1 MLTYC
6 RANVKLLPLY
16 RVPDARILRKNARL
30 WGTVSNTLTV
40 ALTRDRGIY
49 SIGAVARM
57 LGLSPPAI
65 RSWEDR
71 YGLIVAERSEGG
83 RRLYTRD
90 QLEQLRFVKERVD
103 EGLSA
108 ADAHRLLAERQAGT
122 QPIVD
127 GGALNTPV
135 GALVL
140 LADSDRLGAQLND
153 LLLRSEGYEVEIAL
167 TAEDAEEK
175 FAARDPALSIVELMI
190 SGGVGR
196 ALCQRLKQWRGTPV
210 LCISSLDLGEQALAA
225 GADRFLKKPLEP
237 LQLAAAV
244 KDLIGRSGLMPK
256 EPGAADE

>member
-1 MLTYC
+1 LA
-6 RANVKLLPLY
+6 RA
-16 RVPDARILRKNARL
+16 
-30 WGTVSNTLTV
+30 
-40 ALTRDRGIY
+40 RGIY
-49 SIGAVARM
+49 SIGAVARL
-57 LGLSPPAI
+57 LGLSQPAI

-90 QLEQLRFVKERVD
+90 QVEQLRFVKERVD

-127 GGALNTPV
+127 GGTLNPPA

-140 LADSDRLGAQLND
+140 LADSDRHGAQLVD
-153 LLLRSEGYEVEIAL
+153 FVLRAEGYEVEIGV

-175 FAARDPALSIVELMI
+175 FASQDPALSIVDLMI

-196 ALCQRLKQWRGTPV
+196 GLCGRLKQRRGTPV

-225 GADRFLKKPLEP
+225 GADAFLKKPLEP
-237 LQLAAAV
+237 LQLLATV
-244 KDLIGRSGLMPK
+244 KDLLDHSALMR
-256 EPGAADE
+256 EAPGAA

>member
-1 MLTYC
+1 MRTSIGPFRYAH
-6 RANVKLLPLY
+6 R
-16 RVPDARILRKNARL
+16 
-30 WGTVSNTLTV
+30 
-40 ALTRDRGIY
+40 ALTRARGIY
-49 SIGAVARM
+49 SIGAVARL

-90 QLEQLRFVKERVD
+90 HLEQLRFVKERVD

-122 QPIVD
+122 QPIVN
-127 GGALNTPV
+127 GGTPNPRAGALI
-135 GALVL
+135 L
-140 LADSDRLGAQLND
+140 LADSDRHGAQLND
-153 LLLRSEGYEVEIAL
+153 SVLRAGGYEVEIAL

-175 FAARDPALSIVELMI
+175 FATRDPDLSIIELMI

-196 ALCQRLKQWRGTPV
+196 ALCQRLKQSRRTPV

-225 GADRFLKKPLEP
+225 GADAFLKKPLEP
-237 LQLAAAV
+237 LELAATV
-244 KDLIGRSGLMPK
+244 KGLIGRRGLVGK
-256 EPGAADE
+256 EASAADE

>member
-1 MLTYC
+1 M
-6 RANVKLLPLY
+6 
-16 RVPDARILRKNARL
+16 
-30 WGTVSNTLTV
+30 
-40 ALTRDRGIY
+40 RGIY

-57 LGLSPPAI
+57 LGLSQPVI

-108 ADAHRLLAERQAGT
+108 ADAHRVLAERQADT

-127 GGALNTPV
+127 GRTLNPPA

-140 LADSDRLGAQLND
+140 LADSDRHGAQLSEFV
-153 LLLRSEGYEVEIAL
+153 LRSEGYEVEIAA

-175 FAARDPALSIVELMI
+175 FASQDPALSIVDLMI

-196 ALCQRLKQWRGTPV
+196 ALCERLKQRRGTPV
-210 LCISSLDLGEQALAA
+210 LCISSLDLREQALAA
-225 GADRFLKKPLEP
+225 GADAFLKKPLEP
-237 LQLAAAV
+237 LRLAATV
-244 KDLIGRSGLMPK
+244 KDLLDHGALMR
-256 EPGAADE
+256 EAPGAA

>member
-6 RANVKLLPLY
+6 GAIVKALLMSSHMDCPHLAEETRAC
-16 RVPDARILRKNARL
+16 D
-30 WGTVSNTLTV
+30 GSVSIRSR
-40 ALTRDRGIY
+40 ALTRARGIY

-57 LGLSPPAI
+57 LGLSQPAI

-127 GGALNTPV
+127 GRRSNPPARM
-135 GALVL
+135 LVL
-140 LADSDRLGAQLND
+140 LADSDRHGAELND
-153 LLLRSEGYEVEIAL
+153 FFLRAEGYEVEIAL

-175 FAARDPALSIVELMI
+175 FASQDPALSIVELMI

-196 ALCQRLKQWRGTPV
+196 ALCERLKQRR
-210 LCISSLDLGEQALAA
+210 ANA
-225 GADRFLKKPLEP
+225 GAVHLE
-237 LQLAAAV
+237 LGSRRARA
-244 KDLIGRSGLMPK
+244 GRGRGRVSSRSRSSRCSSWRP
-256 EPGAADE
+256 